1 MVGLQYLFLEPNA
14 DDPLNKG
21 KLMDRLPCCR
31 VLNTILIEAATE
43 MSKNR
48 DTFLQHVKQS
58 MRGVNIKGIQ
68 YDNVTA
74 R

>member
-21 KLMDRLPCCR
+21 MCLQ
-31 VLNTILIEAATE
+31 LIIASLSLKFYAEAAAE

-48 DTFLQHVKQS
+48 DQFIINVKKS
-58 MRGVNIKGIQ
+58 MGGGIVKGFT
-68 YDNVTA
+68 YDRVLV
-74 R
+74 